1 MSITN
6 YSELKTAVAA
16 WGKRSDLTSLI
27 PDFIT
32 LAEKRLNR
40 NLLTRSQEF
49 EVELTATVGSRY
61 ISLPDGVVNPVGLWL
76 KAYLPRTK
84 LTQLLPVDLPVK
96 TNVSGYPEY
105 WAIDAQNIAL
115 DKLAGDAYTFDFR
128 YSGNL
133 ALSDSSPT
141 NYVLTNDPDLYLFGA
156 LVEFH
161 KYAMNDEQAAMWES
175 RFQQA
180 LDQANSNEND
190 TRATAVMTTEVGQ
203 IVRNGRF
210 NIIRGY

>member
-1 MSITN
+1 MAITN
-6 YSELKTAVAA
+6 YTELKAAVAA
-16 WGKRSDLTSLI
+16 WGKRSDLAALT

-40 NLLTRSQEF
+40 NLLTRAQEF
-49 EVELTATVGSRY
+49 EVELTATPGTRH
-61 ISLPDGVVNPVGLWL
+61 IDLPDGMINPVGLWL

-105 WAIDAQNIAL
+105 WAIDAQAIAL

-133 ALSDSSPT
+133 LLNDANPT

-156 LVEFH
+156 LVELH
-161 KYAMNDEQAAMWES
+161 KYAMNEQEADSWEA
-175 RFQQA
+175 RFQFS

-190 TRATAVMTTEVGQ
+190 TRATAVMTTEIGQ

>member
-1 MSITN
+1 MAITN
-6 YSELKTAVAA
+6 YTELKASVAS
-16 WGKRSDLTSLI
+16 WGKRSDLTALI

-40 NLLTRSQEF
+40 NLLTRAQEF
-49 EVELTATVGSRY
+49 EVELTATPGSRY
-61 ISLPDGVVNPVGLWL
+61 INLPDGVINPVGLWL

-105 WAIDAQNIAL
+105 WAIDAQTIAF

-133 ALSDSSPT
+133 ALSDASPT
-141 NYVLTNDPDLYLFGA
+141 NYVLSNDPDLYLFGA
-156 LVEFH
+156 LVELH
-161 KYAMNDEQAAMWES
+161 KYAMDEQEAASWEA
-175 RFQQA
+175 RFQLS

-190 TRATAVMTTEVGQ
+190 TRATAVMTTEIGQ